1 MNMSLKLIDL
11 TLVYNVEKKI
21 FAFRGFKNILTILED
36 LFITISVLNVQ
47 KNFRIT
53 KIIGNMWMIFIRDVG
68 NLDVTIVKWFLI
80 PFKMLENIV

>member
-21 FAFRGFKNILTILED
+21 FAFRDFKNILTILED
-36 LFITISVLNVQ
+36 LFITINVLNVQ

-53 KIIGNMWMIFIRDVG
+53 KIIGNMWIIFIRDVG
-68 NLDVTIVKWFLI
+68 NFDVTIVK
-80 PFKMLENIV
+80 

>member
-1 MNMSLKLIDL
+1 MNMSQKPIDL
-11 TLVYNVEKKI
+11 TLVYNVVKKI

-36 LFITISVLNVQ
+36 LFITINVLNVQ

-53 KIIGNMWMIFIRDVG
+53 KIIGNMWIIFIRDVG
-68 NLDVTIVKWFLI
+68 NFDVTIVKWFLI